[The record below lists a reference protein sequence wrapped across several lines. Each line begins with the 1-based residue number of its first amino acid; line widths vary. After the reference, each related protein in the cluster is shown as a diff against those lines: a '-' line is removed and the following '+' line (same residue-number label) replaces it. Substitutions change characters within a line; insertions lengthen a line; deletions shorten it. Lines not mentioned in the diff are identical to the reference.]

1 MGNEGGLVMT
11 LSQIQFELKAPK
23 SQFNKFGHYAYRSN
37 DDILKAAKP
46 LLKKY
51 GDNLSLT
58 DEPVL
63 VGDWHYIKATA
74 KFTDKDGKETTVTG
88 YARESVSK
96 KGMDDS
102 QITGT
107 ASSYARK
114 YALNGLFLID
124 DTKDADTSEYHQQ
137 NQQRQTR
144 KPSSKQQGNNL
155 TVNANRYKTLVNKYA
170 KIAGSS
176 FDAVNKDVKGIM
188 ESDQSNK
195 QLSKNDYL
203 KKSIGLVESMLKSAK
218 QMQQE
223 EQAG

>member
-1 MGNEGGLVMT
+1 MT

-74 KFTDKDGKETTVTG
+74 KFIDKDGKETTVTG

-137 NQQRQTR
+137 NQQPSNQQRTSQKQSVTQARKQTYTR
-144 KPSSKQQGNNL
+144 VVKQIAAINKISTKEVNQGIAETMKAIPNYDNL
-155 TVNANRYKTLVNKYA
+155 SEDD
-170 KIAGSS
+170 KI
-176 FDAVNKDVKGIM
+176 I
-188 ESDQSNK
+188 
-195 QLSKNDYL
+195 
-203 KKSIGLVESMLKSAK
+203 KSINVANKMLESAK
-218 QMQQE
+218 QMKQE
-223 EQAG
+223 EQAVWCDCTAS

>member
-1 MGNEGGLVMT
+1 MT
-11 LSQIQFELKAPK
+11 LSEIQFELKAPK

-51 GDNLSLT
+51 GDNLILT

-63 VGDWHYIKATA
+63 VGDWHFIKATA

-124 DTKDADTSEYHQQ
+124 DTKDADTEEYHQQ
-137 NQQRQTR
+137 NNKYQSKAKKPQQNKQ
-144 KPSSKQQGNNL
+144 KPLDTKDRLSNALNILAEEQNTTATEVKAALIEQYKKEPAYKEDPDRALLAGATAMYKQLRDENKQQKVG
-155 TVNANRYKTLVNKYA
+155 
-170 KIAGSS
+170 
-176 FDAVNKDVKGIM
+176 
-188 ESDQSNK
+188 
-195 QLSKNDYL
+195 
-203 KKSIGLVESMLKSAK
+203 
-218 QMQQE
+218 
-223 EQAG
+223 

>member
-1 MGNEGGLVMT
+1 MT
-11 LSQIQFELKAPK
+11 LSEVQFELKAPK
-23 SQFNKFGHYAYRSN
+23 GQFNKFGHYAYRSTE
-37 DDILKAAKP
+37 DILKAVKP
-46 LLKKY
+46 LLKKF
-51 GDNLSLT
+51 GDDLSLS

-74 KFTDKDGKETTVTG
+74 TFKDKDGKETSSTG

-124 DTKDADTSEYHQQ
+124 DTKDADSSEYHQQ
-137 NQQRQTR
+137 NQQRQSN
-144 KPSSKQQGNNL
+144 KPANNQRNNGL
-155 TVNANRYKTLVNKYA
+155 KANANRYKALVNEYA
-170 KIAGSS
+170 KLTNSN
-176 FDAVNKDVKGIM
+176 FEAVNNDVKGIM
-188 ESDQSNK
+188 QSNQDSE

>member
-1 MGNEGGLVMT
+1 MT
-11 LSQIQFELKAPK
+11 LSEVQFELKAPK
-23 SQFNKFGHYAYRSN
+23 GQFNKFGHYAYRSTE
-37 DDILKAAKP
+37 DILKAVKP
-46 LLKKY
+46 LLQKFS
-51 GDNLSLT
+51 DDLSLS

-74 KFTDKDGKETTVTG
+74 TFTDKDGKQTSSTG
-88 YARESVSK
+88 FARESANK
-96 KGMDDS
+96 KGMDES

-137 NQQRQTR
+137 NQQRQSD
-144 KPSSKQQGNNL
+144 KPSNNQRNNCL
-155 TVNANRYKTLVNKYA
+155 KANANCYKVLVNEYA
-170 KIAGSS
+170 KLTNSN
-176 FDAVNKDVKGIM
+176 FEAVNDNVKEIM
-188 ESDQSNK
+188 QSN
-195 QLSKNDYL
+195 QESEQMSKNDYL
-203 KKSIGLVESMLKSAK
+203 KKSIDLVESMLKSAK

>member
-1 MGNEGGLVMT
+1 MT
-11 LSQIQFELKAPK
+11 LSEVQFELKAPK
-23 SQFNKFGHYAYRSN
+23 GQFNKFGHYAYRSTE
-37 DDILKAAKP
+37 DILKAVKP
-46 LLKKY
+46 LLKKF
-51 GDNLSLT
+51 GDDLSLS

-63 VGDWHYIKATA
+63 IGDWHYIKATA
-74 KFTDKDGKETTVTG
+74 TFKDKDGKETSSTG

-124 DTKDADTSEYHQQ
+124 DTKDADSSEYHQQ
-137 NQQRQTR
+137 NQQRQSN
-144 KPSSKQQGNNL
+144 KPANNQRNNGL
-155 TVNANRYKTLVNKYA
+155 KANANRYKALVNEYA
-170 KIAGSS
+170 KLTNSN
-176 FDAVNKDVKGIM
+176 FEEVNNDVKGIM
-188 ESDQSNK
+188 KSNQDSE

>member
-1 MGNEGGLVMT
+1 MT
-11 LSQIQFELKAPK
+11 LSEVQFELKAPK
-23 SQFNKFGHYAYRSN
+23 GQFNTFGHYAYRSTE
-37 DDILKAAKP
+37 DILKAVKP
-46 LLKKY
+46 LLKKF
-51 GDNLSLT
+51 GDDLSLS

-74 KFTDKDGKETTVTG
+74 TFKDKDGKETSSTG

-124 DTKDADTSEYHQQ
+124 DTKDADSSEYHQQ
-137 NQQRQTR
+137 NQQRQSN
-144 KPSSKQQGNNL
+144 KPANNQRNNGL
-155 TVNANRYKTLVNKYA
+155 KANANRYKALVNEYA
-170 KIAGSS
+170 KLTNSN
-176 FDAVNKDVKGIM
+176 FEAVNNDVKGIM
-188 ESDQSNK
+188 QSNQDSE

>member
-1 MGNEGGLVMT
+1 MT
-11 LSQIQFELKAPK
+11 LSEVQFELKAPK
-23 SQFNKFGHYAYRSN
+23 GQFNKFGHYAYRSTE
-37 DDILKAAKP
+37 DILKAVKP
-46 LLKKY
+46 LLKKF
-51 GDNLSLT
+51 GDDLSLS

-74 KFTDKDGKETTVTG
+74 TFKDKDGKETSSTG

-124 DTKDADTSEYHQQ
+124 DTKDADSSEYHQQ
-137 NQQRQTR
+137 NQQRQSN
-144 KPSSKQQGNNL
+144 KPANNQRNNGL
-155 TVNANRYKTLVNKYA
+155 KANANRYKALVNEYA
-170 KIAGSS
+170 KLTNSN
-176 FDAVNKDVKGIM
+176 FEAVNNDVKGIM
-188 ESDQSNK
+188 QSN
-195 QLSKNDYL
+195 QDSEQISKNDYL

>member
-1 MGNEGGLVMT
+1 MT

-37 DDILKAAKP
+37 DDILKTAKP

-51 GDNLSLT
+51 GDNLILT

-63 VGDWHYIKATA
+63 VGDWHFIKATA
-74 KFTDKDGKETTVTG
+74 KFTDKDGKETTVTA

-137 NQQRQTR
+137 NQQRQSN
-144 KPSSKQQGNNL
+144 KPANNQRNNGL
-155 TVNANRYKTLVNKYA
+155 KANANRYKALVNEYA
-170 KIAGSS
+170 KLTNSN
-176 FDAVNKDVKGIM
+176 FEAVNNDVKGIM
-188 ESDQSNK
+188 QSNQDSE

>member
-1 MGNEGGLVMT
+1 MT
-11 LSQIQFELKAPK
+11 LSEVQFELKAPK
-23 SQFNKFGHYAYRSN
+23 GQFNKFGHYAYRSTE
-37 DDILKAAKP
+37 DILKAVKP
-46 LLKKY
+46 LLKKF
-51 GDNLSLT
+51 GDDLSLS

-63 VGDWHYIKATA
+63 IGDWHYIKATA
-74 KFTDKDGKETTVTG
+74 TFKDKDGKETSSTG

-124 DTKDADTSEYHQQ
+124 DTKDADSSEYHQQ
-137 NQQRQTR
+137 NQQRQSN
-144 KPSSKQQGNNL
+144 KPANNQRNNGL
-155 TVNANRYKTLVNKYA
+155 KANANRYKALVNEYA
-170 KIAGSS
+170 KLTNSN
-176 FDAVNKDVKGIM
+176 FEAVNNDVKGIM
-188 ESDQSNK
+188 QSNQDSE

>member
-1 MGNEGGLVMT
+1 MT

-51 GDNLSLT
+51 GDNLILT

-63 VGDWHYIKATA
+63 VGDWHFIKATA

-96 KGMDDS
+96 KGMDES

-124 DTKDADTSEYHQQ
+124 DTKDADTDEYHQQ
-137 NQQRQTR
+137 NNKHQSKAKKPQQNKQ
-144 KPSSKQQGNNL
+144 KPLDTKDRLNKALNILAEEQNTTATEVKSALIEQYKKEPAYKEDPDRALLAGATAMYKQLRDENKQQKVG
-155 TVNANRYKTLVNKYA
+155 
-170 KIAGSS
+170 
-176 FDAVNKDVKGIM
+176 
-188 ESDQSNK
+188 
-195 QLSKNDYL
+195 
-203 KKSIGLVESMLKSAK
+203 
-218 QMQQE
+218 
-223 EQAG
+223 

>member
-1 MGNEGGLVMT
+1 MT
-11 LSQIQFELKAPK
+11 LSEVQFELKAPK
-23 SQFNKFGHYAYRSN
+23 GQFNKFGHYAYRSTE
-37 DDILKAAKP
+37 DILKAVKP
-46 LLKKY
+46 LLQKFS
-51 GDNLSLT
+51 DDLSLS

-74 KFTDKDGKETTVTG
+74 TFTDKDGKQTSSTG
-88 YARESVSK
+88 FARESANK
-96 KGMDDS
+96 KGMDES

-137 NQQRQTR
+137 NQQRQSD
-144 KPSSKQQGNNL
+144 KPSNNQRNNCL
-155 TVNANRYKTLVNKYA
+155 KANANCYKALVNEYA
-170 KIAGSS
+170 KLTNSN
-176 FDAVNKDVKGIM
+176 FEAVNDNVKEIM
-188 ESDQSNK
+188 QSN
-195 QLSKNDYL
+195 QESEQMSKNDYL
-203 KKSIGLVESMLKSAK
+203 KKSIDLVESMLKSAK

>member
-1 MGNEGGLVMT
+1 MT

-51 GDNLSLT
+51 GDNLILT

-63 VGDWHYIKATA
+63 VGDWHFIKATA

-137 NQQRQTR
+137 NQQRQ
-144 KPSSKQQGNNL
+144 SSKSANNQRNNSL
-155 TVNANRYKTLVNKYA
+155 KANANRYKDLAKEYA
-170 KIAGSS
+170 KLTNSN
-176 FDAVNKDVKGIM
+176 FETVNNDVKGIM
-188 ESDQSNK
+188 QSDQDSE

>member
-1 MGNEGGLVMT
+1 MT

-51 GDNLSLT
+51 GDNLILT

-63 VGDWHYIKATA
+63 VGDWHFIKATA

-137 NQQRQTR
+137 NQQRQ
-144 KPSSKQQGNNL
+144 SSKSANNQRNNSL
-155 TVNANRYKTLVNKYA
+155 KANANRYKDLAKEYA
-170 KIAGSS
+170 KLTNSN
-176 FDAVNKDVKGIM
+176 FETVNNDVKGIM
-188 ESDQSNK
+188 QSNQDSE

>member
-1 MGNEGGLVMT
+1 MT

-51 GDNLSLT
+51 GDNLILT

-63 VGDWHYIKATA
+63 VGDWHFIKATA

-124 DTKDADTSEYHQQ
+124 DTKDADTEEYHQQ
-137 NQQRQTR
+137 NNKYQSKAKKPQQNKQ
-144 KPSSKQQGNNL
+144 KPLDTKDRLSNALNILAEEQNTTATEVKAALIEQYKKEPAYKEDPDRALLAGATAMYKQLRDENKQQKVG
-155 TVNANRYKTLVNKYA
+155 
-170 KIAGSS
+170 
-176 FDAVNKDVKGIM
+176 
-188 ESDQSNK
+188 
-195 QLSKNDYL
+195 
-203 KKSIGLVESMLKSAK
+203 
-218 QMQQE
+218 
-223 EQAG
+223 

>member
-1 MGNEGGLVMT
+1 MT

-51 GDNLSLT
+51 GDNLILT

-63 VGDWHYIKATA
+63 VGDWHFIKATA

-137 NQQRQTR
+137 NQQRQ
-144 KPSSKQQGNNL
+144 SSKSANNQRNNSL
-155 TVNANRYKTLVNKYA
+155 KANANRYKDLAKEYA
-170 KIAGSS
+170 KLTNSN
-176 FDAVNKDVKGIM
+176 FETVNNDVKGIM
-188 ESDQSNK
+188 QSNQDSE

-223 EQAG
+223 EQAGWCDCTAS